1 MHETEPVELVKDM
14 ITELRN
20 KSPVRSL
27 TTNDISPVKQIASP
41 QSLIELPP
49 PPSSQLQSSPI
60 IPEINSSIKS
70 DISTISTATL
80 TSEDSIDSN
89 ISKKRRK
96 RKPNKTQ
103 RMSNENEECDGRNN
117 LVVTPI
123 SISKKLVDYNVEVRK
138 TTTSPLDDVNTIEV
152 PSEKS
157 PEKPSQILSNNNSST
172 ETVVNNLVIENLNHS
187 NGQQEISLNNSEN
200 ENNNLTTSNRSTRVE
215 SEGDDCETI
224 DKIAAMIASD
234 EPVEV
239 TDNQP
244 NTSLSNISCLDQSLE
259 SQLAGDIKEDVIVVK
274 KKVDDEKA
282 ENGVPNENSFE
293 EVSFF
298 FSIKA
303 LTTNN
308 NNFYFFLRLKINLK
322 KCSLEL
328 KMIDQLQ

>member
-1 MHETEPVELVKDM
+1 MHETEPVELVKEM
-14 ITELRN
+14 ITEEKNNSLPG
-20 KSPVRSL
+20 SPIRSL
-27 TTNDISPVKQIASP
+27 TSNDISPVKQIDSP
-41 QSLIELPP
+41 QPLIEPP
-49 PPSSQLQSSPI
+49 PPPSQLQSSSI

-70 DISTISTATL
+70 DISTATL

-123 SISKKLVDYNVEVRK
+123 SISKKIVDYNVEISK
-138 TTTSPLDDVNTIEV
+138 TVASPLEDVNTIEV

-157 PEKPSQILSNNNSST
+157 PEKPSQNLSNNNSST
-172 ETVVNNLVIENLNHS
+172 ETVVNNLVLENLNHS
-187 NGQQEISLNNSEN
+187 NGQQEISLNNTEN
-200 ENNNLTTSNRSTRVE
+200 ENNNLTTSIRVNRE

-259 SQLAGDIKEDVIVVK
+259 SQLAGDIKEVVEK
-274 KKVDDEKA
+274 KIVDDEKA

-298 FSIKA
+298 FI
-303 LTTNN
+303 
-308 NNFYFFLRLKINLK
+308 
-322 KCSLEL
+322 
-328 KMIDQLQ
+328 

>member
-1 MHETEPVELVKDM
+1 MHETEPVELVKEM
-14 ITELRN
+14 ITEVKNNSIPEL
-20 KSPVRSL
+20 PIQSL
-27 TTNDISPVKQIASP
+27 ILNDISPVKKITSP
-41 QSLIELPP
+41 QLIELPP
-49 PPSSQLQSSPI
+49 PPPTSQLQTSQI

-70 DISTISTATL
+70 DNSTATL

-123 SISKKLVDYNVEVRK
+123 SISKKIVDYNAEISK
-138 TTTSPLDDVNTIEV
+138 IETSSMDDVNTIDV

-157 PEKPSQILSNNNSST
+157 PEKPSQNFSNNNSST
-172 ETVVNNLVIENLNHS
+172 ETAVVHNLVIENLNNR
-187 NGQQEISLNNSEN
+187 NGQNEISLNNSEN
-200 ENNNLTTSNRSTRVE
+200 ENNNLTTSIRSNRVE

-259 SQLAGDIKEDVIVVK
+259 SQLAGDIKEDLVVVEK
-274 KKVDDEKA
+274 KIMVNEKI
-282 ENGVPNENSFE
+282 ENGVSNENSFE
-293 EVSFF
+293 EVSFLF
-298 FSIKA
+298 FLFFFWGSLVLLTQVQFSISI
-303 LTTNN
+303 
-308 NNFYFFLRLKINLK
+308 FYVGLRTKGYFV
-322 KCSLEL
+322 
-328 KMIDQLQ
+328 